1 MELKI
6 TISHIK
12 ILDTIY
18 YFNKLDLFPNVETI
32 LNILNGNKEYLDDL
46 SIKCPTFETLLSI
59 SGRKLKSKIKMLN
72 RYKYVDLIYSRN
84 SEEPFLKL
92 SNNGELFL
100 IKYKE
105 KHKLNYKKRRVI
117 SNKINFIN
125 SNDPSIIKL

>member
-12 ILDTIY
+12 ILDSIY

-46 SIKCPTFETLLSI
+46 SIKCPTYETLLSI

-72 RYKYVDLIYSRN
+72 RYNYVDLIYSTN
-84 SEEPFLKL
+84 SEEAFLKL
-92 SNNGELFL
+92 SNNGELSL

-117 SNKINFIN
+117 SNKINYIN